1 MYRSACVRTPM
12 GDEQESVVLSLAE
25 VEQLATRVLE
35 ASDVSRAN
43 ALVVAR
49 SIAAAEA
56 DGAQSH
62 GLMRLPSFCEQT
74 LCKKIDGHAR
84 PRLVQ
89 PAVGTTPR
97 GVLVVDACEGFAL
110 PAIELGLGE
119 LIPRAKHSGIAALA
133 ITRSHNCGVV
143 GHHVEALAER
153 GLVALGFANT
163 PAAIAPWGGKR
174 PFFGTNPIALAAP
187 RRSGSPLVIDQ
198 SASVIARG
206 EVMLRARE
214 GRSIPDGWALD
225 HDGKPTTDPRAAL
238 AGSMAPAGG
247 YKGVGLA
254 LIVEVLAAALTG
266 STPSHRAPSFADT
279 SGGPPRT
286 GQLFIALD
294 PAAFSSTSLVDVID
308 SLIEAM
314 CSEPGVR
321 VPGARRAAA
330 REHAKQHGVTVSRAL
345 HDEITRRTMTT

>member
-1 MYRSACVRTPM
+1 MSERATP
-12 GDEQESVVLSLAE
+12 DDAVVLSLAD
-25 VEQLATRVLE
+25 VEQLAVGVLE
-35 ASDVSRAN
+35 ASDVSHDN
-43 ALVVAR
+43 AVAVAR

-84 PRLVQ
+84 PRLQ
-89 PAVGTTPR
+89 SPPSEAATQRGT
-97 GVLVVDACEGFAL
+97 LVVDACEGFAIL
-110 PAIELGLGE
+110 AIELGLPE
-119 LIPRAKHSGIAALA
+119 LGSRAKESGIAALA

-143 GHHVEALAER
+143 GHHVETLAQR

-174 PFFGTNPIALAAP
+174 PFFGTNPIAFAAP
-187 RRSGSPLVIDQ
+187 RRSGPPLVIDQ

-214 GRSIPDGWALD
+214 GRDIPDGWALD
-225 HDGKPTTDPRAAL
+225 RDGEPTTDARAAL

-254 LIVEVLAAALTG
+254 LIVEVLAAVLTG
-266 STPSHRAPSFADT
+266 STLSHRAPSFADAA
-279 SGGPPRT
+279 GGPPRT

-294 PAAFSSTSLVDVID
+294 PAAFSSSPFAD
-308 SLIEAM
+308 SIEALIEAM

-321 VPGARRAAA
+321 VPGARRFAA
-330 REHAKQHGVTVSRAL
+330 REHARQHGIHVTRAL
-345 HDEITRRTMTT
+345 HDEILRRTS

>member
-1 MYRSACVRTPM
+1 MD
-12 GDEQESVVLSLAE
+12 DEQQAIVLSLAE
-25 VEQLATRVLE
+25 VEQLAARALE
-35 ASDVSRAN
+35 ASDVSREN
-43 ALVVAR
+43 AVIVAR

-84 PRLVQ
+84 PRWS
-89 PAVGTTPR
+89 PPSSENGTPL
-97 GVLVVDACEGFAL
+97 GALVVDACEGFAL
-110 PAIELGLGE
+110 PAIELGLSE
-119 LIPRAKHSGIAALA
+119 LAPRAAANGIAALA

-174 PFFGTNPIALAAP
+174 RFFGTNPIAFAAP
-187 RRSGSPLVIDQ
+187 RRSQPPLVIDQ

-206 EVMLRARE
+206 EVMLRARS
-214 GRSIPDGWALD
+214 GRSIPEGWALD
-225 HDGKPTTDPRAAL
+225 HDGEPTTDARAAL

-254 LIVEVLAAALTG
+254 LIVEVLAAVLTG
-266 STPSHRAPSFADT
+266 STLSHEAPSFADV

-294 PAAFSSTSLVDVID
+294 PTAFSSTRFTAVID
-308 SLIEAM
+308 ELLEAM

-321 VPGARRAAA
+321 APGARRLAA
-330 REHAKQHGVTVSRAL
+330 REQARRHGITVARAL
-345 HDEITRRTMTT
+345 HDEIVLRTTAA

>member
-1 MYRSACVRTPM
+1 MT
-12 GDEQESVVLSLAE
+12 DEDTVVLSLAE
-25 VEQLATRVLE
+25 VERLAARVLE
-35 ASDVSRAN
+35 ASDVSHDN
-43 ALVVAR
+43 AVVVAR

-56 DGAQSH
+56 DGAHSH
-62 GLMRLPSFCEQT
+62 GLMRLPSFCDQT
-74 LCKKIDGHAR
+74 SCKKIDGHAQ
-84 PRLVQ
+84 PRLSP
-89 PAVGTTPR
+89 PAQGMAAR

-110 PAIELGLGE
+110 PAIELGLHE
-119 LIPRAKHSGIAALA
+119 LVPRARENGVAALA
-133 ITRSHNCGVV
+133 VTRSHNCGVV

-174 PFFGTNPIALAAP
+174 RFFGTNPIALAAP
-187 RRSGSPLVIDQ
+187 RRSQPPLVIDQ

-214 GRSIPDGWALD
+214 GRSIPEGWALD
-225 HDGKPTTDPRAAL
+225 HDGAPTTDARAAL

-266 STPSHRAPSFADT
+266 STLSHKAPSFADT

-286 GQLFIALD
+286 GQLFVALD
-294 PAAFSSTSLVDVID
+294 PAAFSDSPIVDVMEE
-308 SLIEAM
+308 LIEAM

-321 VPGARRAAA
+321 VPGARRLAA
-330 REHAKQHGVTVSRAL
+330 REHAKRHGITVPAAL
-345 HDEITRRTMTT
+345 HDEIARRAMAR

>member
-1 MYRSACVRTPM
+1 MA
-12 GDEQESVVLSLAE
+12 DEQRPIVLSLAE
-25 VEQLATRVLE
+25 VEHLAARALE
-35 ASDVSRAN
+35 ASDVSRDNSIA
-43 ALVVAR
+43 VAR

-56 DGAQSH
+56 DGAHSH
-62 GLMRLPSFCEQT
+62 GLMRVPSFCEQT

-84 PRLVQ
+84 PRFLPPTSE
-89 PAVGTTPR
+89 PATHQ

-110 PAIELGLGE
+110 PAIELGFGE
-119 LIPRAKHSGIAALA
+119 LVPRATNNGIAALA
-133 ITRSHNCGVV
+133 VTRSHNCGVV
-143 GHHVEALAER
+143 GHHVEALAAR

-187 RRSGSPLVIDQ
+187 RRSGPPLVIDQ

-214 GRSIPDGWALD
+214 GGSIPEGWALD
-225 HDGKPTTDPRAAL
+225 RDGEPTTDARAAL

-266 STPSHRAPSFADT
+266 STLSHQAPSFADT
-279 SGGPPRT
+279 AGGPPRT

-294 PAAFSSTSLVDVID
+294 PAAFSSTPLADVIEQ
-308 SLIEAM
+308 LIEAM
-314 CSEPGVR
+314 CSEPGAR
-321 VPGARRAAA
+321 VPGVRRLAA
-330 REHAKQHGVTVSRAL
+330 REHARQHGVTVPRAL
-345 HDEITRRTMTT
+345 HAEIARRASNPSLLPTA